1 MNYAETRIE
10 ETQSMTSNSERDVVC
25 DVRTMYKLALL
36 DKCSQAKL
44 ETLVPTI
51 CLLTNLEDN

>member
-1 MNYAETRIE
+1 
-10 ETQSMTSNSERDVVC
+10 MTSNSERDVVC